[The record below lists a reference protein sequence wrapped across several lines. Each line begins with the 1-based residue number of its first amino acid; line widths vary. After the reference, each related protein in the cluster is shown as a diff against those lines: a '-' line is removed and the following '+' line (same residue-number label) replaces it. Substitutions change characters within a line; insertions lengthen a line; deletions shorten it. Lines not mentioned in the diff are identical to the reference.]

1 MKRIVLGI
9 SGGISFL
16 IFLILLLVS
25 NHLGRSQLTQTAAQR
40 WSEDGNASQV
50 SCFFSVGSGITED
63 ALIEFEHTVDAALTE
78 ASVVQESENPGA
90 RLWADAY
97 SADGQVTLSNGKT
110 NLTADAIGIGGDFF
124 LFHPLTLLNGSYFSG
139 NDLMKDYCVIDE
151 DAAWQLFGSNDVAGM
166 TVYIGGVPHIVTG
179 VIRRPSGHFAEAA
192 GLDSTVVYVSY
203 QTLTELGDSHGIN
216 HYEIVMPNPVTGF
229 AYNYVKEKLGA
240 EEKEVEVVENTSRYS
255 LLSRLKLI
263 AEFGTRSMNGKAI
276 IYPYWENI
284 ARGYADV
291 LMVLTLF
298 GILFLLYPV
307 GLAIVFF
314 CIWWRHKG
322 WTMKDVWHK
331 LQDFAERRI
340 EKLREKR
347 KERKAKEA
355 GEAEPGEEASG
366 KKIRKKRKKRKKS
379 EYDDFDEAEEA
390 GAEEMPGERSAEEA
404 GAEEMPGERSAEEA
418 GAEEMPG
425 EPSAE
430 EAGAEEMSGEQSAEG
445 ARKKRRFGWRRGGRK
460 NEEA

>member
-1 MKRIVLGI
+1 MKKIVLGI

-16 IFLILLLVS
+16 VFLILLLVT
-25 NHLGRSQLTQTAAQR
+25 NRLGSSQMTQTAAQR
-40 WSEDGNASQV
+40 WSNDGKASQI

-63 ALIEFEHTVDAALTE
+63 EILDFEHTVDSALTD
-78 ASVVQESENPGA
+78 ASVEQESENPGA

-97 SADGQVTLSNGKT
+97 SADGQVTLSNDKT
-110 NLTADAIGIGGDFF
+110 SLTADAIGIGGDFF
-124 LFHPLTLLNGSYFSG
+124 LFHPLTLLNGAYFSG

-151 DAAWQLFGSNDVAGM
+151 DAAWQLFGSNNVAGM

-179 VIRRPSGHFAEAA
+179 VVRRPSGRLAEAA

-229 AYNYVKEKLGA
+229 AYRYVKEKLGA
-240 EEKEVEVVENTSRYS
+240 DEKEVEVVENTSRYS

-263 AEFGTRSMNGKAI
+263 GEFGTRSMNGKAI

-284 ARGYADV
+284 ARGYADI

-298 GILFLLYPV
+298 GILFLAYPV
-307 GLAIVFF
+307 GLGIVFF

-322 WTMKDVWHK
+322 WTMKDVWHRAK
-331 LQDFAERRI
+331 DFGERRV

-347 KERKAKEA
+347 IKSKEGREKT
-355 GEAEPGEEASG
+355 G
-366 KKIRKKRKKRKKS
+366 KTGKKRKKRRKS
-379 EYDDFDEAEEA
+379 EYEDLEEETGSLEEPEEA
-390 GAEEMPGERSAEEA
+390 PAAVEYVDMEEE
-404 GAEEMPGERSAEEA
+404 
-418 GAEEMPG
+418 
-425 EPSAE
+425 
-430 EAGAEEMSGEQSAEG
+430 SGEESPEEPD
-445 ARKKRRFGWRRGGRK
+445 KKKKFRFRRGRK
-460 NEEA
+460 TKGGSK

>member
-1 MKRIVLGI
+1 MKKIVLGI

-16 IFLILLLVS
+16 VFLVLLLVS
-25 NHLGRSQLTQTAAQR
+25 NHLANSQLSQRAAER
-40 WSEDGNASQV
+40 WSKEGNVSQV

-63 ALIEFEHTVDAALTE
+63 AIIEFEHTVDSALTE

-97 SADGQVTLSNGKT
+97 SADGQVTLSNDKT
-110 NLTADAIGIGGDFF
+110 SLTADAIGIGGDFF
-124 LFHPLTLLNGSYFSG
+124 LFHPLTLLNGAYFSG

-255 LLSRLKLI
+255 LPSQ
-263 AEFGTRSMNGKAI
+263 AEAH
-276 IYPYWENI
+276 
-284 ARGYADV
+284 RGVRNPLHERQGHHLPLLGEHRQRVCGCADGADV
-291 LMVLTLF
+291 VRHPLPALPCGIGNRVLLH
-298 GILFLLYPV
+298 LV
-307 GLAIVFF
+307 AAQGLD
-314 CIWWRHKG
+314 H
-322 WTMKDVWHK
+322 
-331 LQDFAERRI
+331 
-340 EKLREKR
+340 
-347 KERKAKEA
+347 
-355 GEAEPGEEASG
+355 
-366 KKIRKKRKKRKKS
+366 
-379 EYDDFDEAEEA
+379 
-390 GAEEMPGERSAEEA
+390 
-404 GAEEMPGERSAEEA
+404 
-418 GAEEMPG
+418 
-425 EPSAE
+425 
-430 EAGAEEMSGEQSAEG
+430 EG
-445 ARKKRRFGWRRGGRK
+445 RLA
-460 NEEA
+460 